1 MFGIGWYNVKWFD
14 KNDNVVKSEDKFLT
28 APLYNRAVME
38 MQTAYLQGVN
48 VAKLIAT
55 PIEKK

>member
-1 MFGIGWYNVKWFD
+1 MFWIGWYNVKWLD
-14 KNDNVVKSEDKFLT
+14 KNDKVVKSEEKFLT
-28 APLYNRAVME
+28 VPLYNRAVME